1 MWKGKSGFTAG
12 LGCREARR
20 IPFYA
25 LVLQSPTKCIYLTNV
40 TQNSLV
46 ADEGLFN
53 GSKTG
58 ETFPTFFFLVSVYVS
73 IKKKKK
79 RGGKKN
85 GAGYSSNR
93 TTAYIWEVAQ
103 ISLRNWLGKYKS
115 LYFLKAISDFFPP
128 QRTET
133 SNPDP
138 ASRYF
143 YPILFRF

>member
-20 IPFYA
+20 IPLYA

-58 ETFPTFFFLVSVYVS
+58 ETFPTFFFFGLCLCFHQ
-73 IKKKKK
+73 KKKKK
-79 RGGKKN
+79 KEGEKKMELVTAQTEPRHISGK
-85 GAGYSSNR
+85 
-93 TTAYIWEVAQ
+93 
-103 ISLRNWLGKYKS
+103 
-115 LYFLKAISDFFPP
+115 
-128 QRTET
+128 
-133 SNPDP
+133 
-138 ASRYF
+138 
-143 YPILFRF
+143 